1 MNLHE
6 LSKILSCYFNNKES
20 HRDINCVLNYLDNN
34 DYKYVMLE
42 RDEKDFKRESI
53 IIEKNNIKYHLT
65 FLVPEINL
73 FTIDIY
79 KNKLEEKENFNL
91 QIPIIPS
98 RWLEEQISISF
109 SEGYYAPDIDTEEI
123 IKYIEDLNYYKECI
137 EIEYLNSDKRIPDLS
152 ELIIQDP
159 SFFKEIAM
167 LLKNPEKFT
176 IENILKKNKK
186 QPKNGL

>member
-1 MNLHE
+1 MNLNE
-6 LSKILSCYFNNKES
+6 LSKILNCYFNNKEND
-20 HRDINCVLNYLDNN
+20 RDINPILNYLDNN
-34 DYKYVMLE
+34 NYKYVMLE
-42 RDEKDFKRESI
+42 RDEEDFKRESI

-98 RWLEEQISISF
+98 RWLEEQISIKF
-109 SEGYYAPDIDTEEI
+109 SEGYYSPDIDTEEI

-137 EIEYLNSDKRIPDLS
+137 EIEYLNSDKKIPDLS
-152 ELIIQDP
+152 ELIIQDH

-176 IENILKKNKK
+176 IENILKNNKK